1 MDRSQP
7 KYHVLIVSI
16 NSSIRPEFQSYL
28 HKICLLYTSSSFTD
42 WWCMELVMQTPL
54 PKSFDSLVPS
64 STRIWWVR

>member
-1 MDRSQP
+1 MP
-7 KYHVLIVSI
+7 LYATI
-16 NSSIRPEFQSYL
+16 NPSWSSMASMIPSFAYAEALSPFP
-28 HKICLLYTSSSFTD
+28 SSFTD